1 MKRIMPRRHRA
12 ESTII
17 TIRTSLPTLHVL
29 DQLTQLESKSRNRI
43 IIKAIHEH
51 ALDYVG
57 ARGHASSDYLR
68 NRLRLVELLQK
79 RIEMNLDLKGC
90 MNVGN
95 IEQDRRQMLEET
107 CRYARYARNEASL
120 LILSK
125 VAGWLAATFHDPLPE
140 DMKARTSELTS
151 FLGAATETHDIRF
164 QQTTPPS
171 SDGTGCNTPNKSL

>member
-1 MKRIMPRRHRA
+1 
-12 ESTII
+12 
-17 TIRTSLPTLHVL
+17 
-29 DQLTQLESKSRNRI
+29 
-43 IIKAIHEH
+43 
-51 ALDYVG
+51 
-57 ARGHASSDYLR
+57 
-68 NRLRLVELLQK
+68 
-79 RIEMNLDLKGC
+79 
-90 MNVGN
+90 
-95 IEQDRRQMLEET
+95 MLEET

-171 SDGTGCNTPNKSL
+171 NDGTGCNTPNKSL